1 MSLFEQCSP
10 PLALTGQAFDAL
22 ESSPSD
28 VFKMASVW
36 AQPMVI
42 RQLVT
47 GWPAVKAAL
56 EGDHQFVDYL
66 LAFDDNRTVDALRL
80 PHKENGRVFYNQ
92 DMTGFNFSRT
102 RLPFR
107 DALSTLLD
115 LNQHKSPETLYVG
128 STTLNTCLPGFLSQN
143 SLGQA
148 DVNPLATLWIGN
160 KSRIAAHYDVPD
172 NVICVV
178 SGKRR
183 VTLFPP
189 EQVENLY
196 VGPLHVTPAGQAISL
211 VDFHEPDFER
221 FPKFKTAIKHAI
233 VVDLM
238 PGDVLY
244 IPLMWWHHIEGQES
258 LNTLVNFWLRGL
270 KEGIAKDFGDYC
282 LERQAA
288 QANKFA
294 HLPNNGLNYA
304 FHIDATKYASFLR
317 GLAEKDGL
325 KRIDAT
331 INSVN
336 LNEENGFIESLSLN
350 NGETV
355 QGDFFI
361 DCTGFRGLLIEK
373 ALHTG
378 YEDWS
383 HWLPCDSAVAV
394 QTKSVSDPIPYTR
407 CIAHEAGWQWRIPL
421 QHRVGNGMVYCSNY
435 LSDDEVI
442 TKLLGNV
449 EGEPLND
456 PRVIHFRT
464 GRRRKQWN
472 RNCLALG
479 LASGFLEPLESTSIH
494 LIQQGIVRFLRMFPT
509 AGIVEEDVNEFNRQ
523 ADFDI
528 EHIRDFIILHYH
540 VTQRTDTPFW
550 RHCRQMDVPDSLK
563 HRIDLFQKTA
573 RVFREGNELFD
584 DSWQQVMIGQG
595 LVPTSYHPIVDT
607 MSRQELEGLLNGITQ
622 QIDRTVGKLPPHNDY
637 IARYYG

>member
-1 MSLFEQCSP
+1 VSLFEQCSP
-10 PLALTGQAFDAL
+10 PLTLTGQAFDAL

-56 EGDHQFVDYL
+56 EGDRQFVDYL

-244 IPLMWWHHIEGQES
+244 IPSMWWHHIEGQES
-258 LNTLVNFWLRGL
+258 LNTLVNFWWREAPDHVGRPDNALFHALLTIKQLPPSQR
-270 KEGIAKDFGDYC
+270 
-282 LERQAA
+282 AA
-288 QANKFA
+288 WQHMFSHYIFNE
-294 HLPNNGLNYA
+294 N
-304 FHIDATKYASFLR
+304 DTDSF
-317 GLAEKDGL
+317 K
-325 KRIDAT
+325 
-331 INSVN
+331 
-336 LNEENGFIESLSLN
+336 
-350 NGETV
+350 
-355 QGDFFI
+355 
-361 DCTGFRGLLIEK
+361 
-373 ALHTG
+373 H
-378 YEDWS
+378 
-383 HWLPCDSAVAV
+383 
-394 QTKSVSDPIPYTR
+394 
-407 CIAHEAGWQWRIPL
+407 IPL
-421 QHRVGNGMVYCSNY
+421 DKQGPLGT
-435 LSDDEVI
+435 LDE
-442 TKLLGNV
+442 NA
-449 EGEPLND
+449 
-456 PRVIHFRT
+456 FR
-464 GRRRKQWN
+464 QFSAWLQN
-472 RNCLALG
+472 
-479 LASGFLEPLESTSIH
+479 
-494 LIQQGIVRFLRMFPT
+494 
-509 AGIVEEDVNEFNRQ
+509 
-523 ADFDI
+523 
-528 EHIRDFIILHYH
+528 
-540 VTQRTDTPFW
+540 
-550 RHCRQMDVPDSLK
+550 SLK
-563 HRIDLFQKTA
+563 Q
-573 RVFREGNELFD
+573 
-584 DSWQQVMIGQG
+584 
-595 LVPTSYHPIVDT
+595 
-607 MSRQELEGLLNGITQ
+607 
-622 QIDRTVGKLPPHNDY
+622 
-637 IARYYG
+637 